1 LYPSDE
7 PAEASTTAAMSGTR
21 PGRKP
26 ARAVT
31 MDLQMSAA
39 TTSLEKIMLGT
50 ESLVRYKTRD
60 SERAAEPLV
69 ANMETIALKALH
81 VDDDS
86 SLNPWTFRMLFLG
99 TEGYC

>member
-1 LYPSDE
+1 
-7 PAEASTTAAMSGTR
+7 MSGTR

-39 TTSLEKIMLGT
+39 TTSLEKTMLGT

-60 SERAAEPLV
+60 SERAAELLV

-86 SLNPWTFRMLFLG
+86 SFNPWTFRMLFLG
-99 TEGYC
+99 AEGYC